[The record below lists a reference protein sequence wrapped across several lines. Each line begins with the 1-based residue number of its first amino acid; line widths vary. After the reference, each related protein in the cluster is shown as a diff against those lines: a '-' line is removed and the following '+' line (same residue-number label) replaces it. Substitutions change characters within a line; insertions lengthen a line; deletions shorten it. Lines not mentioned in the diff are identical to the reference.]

1 MSKEAERKAAAE
13 KLRGSVLA
21 YRDPMEPAGDW
32 SEWSALD
39 EDELSVAE
47 LRRKVW
53 DEVVELFD
61 GDEIGAIAQAKPQP
75 LDPCGDGAW
84 NPQPP
89 GTQLGEQAPF
99 SKGPGA
105 ITPGPGVDIG

>member
-1 MSKEAERKAAAE
+1 MSKDAQRKAAAE

-61 GDEIGAIAQAKPQP
+61 GDEIGALDWMTRPRIP
-75 LDPCGDGAW
+75 LGHA
-84 NPQPP
+84 
-89 GTQLGEQAPF
+89 AP
-99 SKGPGA
+99 SEMLDRPE
-105 ITPGPGVDIG
+105 DIVRLRQFIQQIQRGIVP